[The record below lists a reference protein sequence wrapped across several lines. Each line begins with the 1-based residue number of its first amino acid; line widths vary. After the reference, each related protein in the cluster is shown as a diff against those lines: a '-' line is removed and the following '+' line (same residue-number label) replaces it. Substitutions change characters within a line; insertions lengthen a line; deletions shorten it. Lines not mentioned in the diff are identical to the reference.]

1 MGKVLLVC
9 RLTVKDIRHRPVQAL
24 LLLLAIATAAT
35 TLTLGLA
42 LRGTTD
48 NPYARTRAAAN
59 GPDVVGT
66 VFPNGS
72 NGPGPA
78 TSARP
83 GGPNGPSGPGSADMS
98 GLVPLEHASGVAA
111 HSGPFPRDV
120 GAPPDGAHDGRC
132 RGGGAEHGA
141 LVRRTAEADTGRLGP
156 VRRGG
161 RRGSVREHARSS
173 RR

>member
-66 VFPNGS
+66 
-72 NGPGPA
+72 
-78 TSARP
+78 
-83 GGPNGPSGPGSADMS
+83 
-98 GLVPLEHASGVAA
+98 
-111 HSGPFPRDV
+111 
-120 GAPPDGAHDGRC
+120 
-132 RGGGAEHGA
+132 EHGA
-141 LVRRTAEADTGRLGP
+141 LVRRSAEADTGRLGP